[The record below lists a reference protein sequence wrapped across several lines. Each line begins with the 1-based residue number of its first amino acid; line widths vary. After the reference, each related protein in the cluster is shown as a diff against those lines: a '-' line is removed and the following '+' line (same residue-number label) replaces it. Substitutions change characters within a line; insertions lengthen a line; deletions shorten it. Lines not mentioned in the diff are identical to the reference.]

1 VEEFISEFEGSD
13 LTRWSSFTGLREGTC
28 DKPSYGRNSH
38 VTSRNDGLPNPAQT
52 ERRGLK
58 CTCKSGFK
66 ALKS

>member
-1 VEEFISEFEGSD
+1 LLPFYGTSELVKPAGNK
-13 LTRWSSFTGLREGTC
+13 GLQEGTC

-52 ERRGLK
+52 DRRGLK
-58 CTCKSGFK
+58 CPFKSGFK